1 MKKKITDTRDLYE
14 RTFRIIKKGDLLK
27 GTVVEIREE
36 GVFVDIGYKSEGVI
50 PLDELSHKP
59 FTTPEDV
66 VNVGDEVDVF
76 VLKMDE
82 EGGVILSKKRA
93 DLEQNWRR
101 ILESYK
107 SGTPIK
113 GTVIERVKGGL
124 IVDVGFR
131 GFVPATHV
139 DMEPP
144 GALEKYIG
152 EPFELKILEVDRA
165 QRKIVLSRRLVLEEE
180 QRRRK
185 EQTLREL
192 FEGEIRDGKVV
203 RITRFGAF
211 IDLGGVDGLVHLS
224 ELSWDRV
231 KHPREVVKVGDNV
244 KVMVLK
250 VDRENERISLSI
262 KQAIPD
268 PWLDVEEKFRVGD
281 VIKGKITKIAKSYAF
296 VHLKY
301 GIEGLV
307 PLREL
312 SERKITHPSDILS
325 VNDEVK
331 VVIMNIDPSSRRI
344 LLSVKR
350 VREVEE
356 EKKVRDY
363 LNSQVAAKTTL
374 GEVFRDKL
382 SQL

>member
-1 MKKKITDTRDLYE
+1 MKKRITDTRDLYDK
-14 RTFRIIKKGDLLK
+14 TFRIIKKGDILK

-50 PLDELSHKP
+50 PPEELSYKP

-66 VNVGDEVDVF
+66 VDVGDEIDVF
-76 VLKMDE
+76 VLKIDE
-82 EGGVILSKKRA
+82 EGVTLSKKRA

-101 ILESYK
+101 ILEAYK

-113 GTVIERVKGGL
+113 GTVVERVKGGL

-139 DMEPP
+139 DIEPP
-144 GALEKYIG
+144 GVLDRYIG
-152 EPFELKILEVDRA
+152 ELFELKILEIDRA
-165 QRKIVLSRRLVLEEE
+165 QRKVVLSRKLALEEE

-231 KHPREVVKVGDNV
+231 KHPREVVKVGDDV

-268 PWLDVEEKFRVGD
+268 PWLDAEEKFRVGD
-281 VIKGKITKIAKSYAF
+281 VVKGKVTKIAKSYVF
-296 VHLKY
+296 VHLQY

-325 VNDEVK
+325 INDEVK
-331 VVIMNIDPSSRRI
+331 VVILGIDSSSRRI

-356 EKKVRDY
+356 EKKVREY
-363 LNSQVAAKTTL
+363 LNSQVTTKATL
-374 GEVFRDKL
+374 GEVFKDKL